1 MLWLRPRPA
10 TATRPRGGWPARR
23 RARAAQGLTAALA
36 ALTLACAGGCASER
50 PALDA
55 PSPAGHAPRP
65 VGVQDPASPP
75 PSEEPAERCDPRA
88 SLRPTTTGGATI
100 AKIRSRG
107 RLIAGVSQNAYQ
119 LGFRDPTTGELAGFE
134 IDLVREIAL
143 DLLGSRDKVQFV
155 AMGAADRVPSL
166 AKGSVDLVARTMTM
180 TCRDW
185 RQVAFS
191 TEYYSAAQRL
201 LVPQGSRVATMDDL
215 VGKKVCAAAGST
227 SIRNIAAYS
236 GVIPVAT
243 TEVIDCL
250 VLLQQHQIA
259 AVSTSDVLL
268 AGLAAQDPTT
278 AIVGPSLVPQPY
290 GVATAPAATDLV
302 RFVNR
307 VLERIRQD
315 GTWRDMH
322 RRWLSGLGAT
332 PAPPAPR
339 YRD

>member
-1 MLWLRPRPA
+1 MKR
-10 TATRPRGGWPARR
+10 TAG
-23 RARAAQGLTAALA
+23 ALA
-36 ALTLACAGGCASER
+36 AVLLLAAGCGTSP
-50 PALDA
+50 PAVAD
-55 PSPAGHAPRP
+55 PPAAAQAPRP
-65 VGVQDPASPP
+65 VGVQDPAPP
-75 PSEEPAERCDPRA
+75 PAAEESGETCDPRR
-88 SLRPTTTGGATI
+88 SLRPSATLDGP
-100 AKIRSRG
+100 ALARIRARG
-107 RLIAGVSQNAYQ
+107 LLVAGVSQNAYQ
-119 LGFRDPTTGELAGFE
+119 LGFRHPDTGELAGFE

-143 DLLGSRDKVQFV
+143 DLLGSRDKVRFV

-166 AKGSVDLVARTMTM
+166 TGGKVDLVARTMTM

-191 TEYYSAAQRL
+191 TEYYGAAQRL
-201 LVPQGSRVATMDDL
+201 LVPAGSGIDGMDDL
-215 VGKKVCAAAGST
+215 AGKKVCAAAGST
-227 SIRNIAAYS
+227 SIRNLADYP

-268 AGLAAQDPTT
+268 VGLAAQDPTT
-278 AIVGPSLVPQPY
+278 EVVGPPLKPQPY

-307 VLERIRQD
+307 VLERVRLD
-315 GTWRDMH
+315 GTWRALH
-322 RRWLSGLGAT
+322 QRWLSGLGTT
-332 PAPPAPR
+332 PAPPVAR

>member
-1 MLWLRPRPA
+1 M
-10 TATRPRGGWPARR
+10 
-23 RARAAQGLTAALA
+23 
-36 ALTLACAGGCASER
+36 
-50 PALDA
+50 
-55 PSPAGHAPRP
+55 
-65 VGVQDPASPP
+65 
-75 PSEEPAERCDPRA
+75 
-88 SLRPTTTGGATI
+88 

-107 RLIAGVSQNAYQ
+107 RLVAGVSQNAYQ

-155 AMGAADRVPSL
+155 ALGAADRVPSL
-166 AKGSVDLVARTMTM
+166 ANGSVDLIARTMTM
-180 TCRDW
+180 TCGDW

-201 LVPQGSRVATMDDL
+201 LVPRGSGIATMDDL
-215 VGKKVCAAAGST
+215 AGRKVCAAAGST
-227 SIRNIAAYS
+227 SIRNIAAHA

-278 AIVGPSLVPQPY
+278 VVVGPSLTTQPY

-302 RFVNR
+302 RSVNR
-307 VLERIRQD
+307 VLERIRGD
-315 GTWRDMH
+315 GTWRAMH
-322 RRWLSGLGAT
+322 HRWLSGLG
-332 PAPPAPR
+332 PSPLPPAPR

>member
-1 MLWLRPRPA
+1 MLWSRRRRRVAGALA
-10 TATRPRGGWPARR
+10 TALATLALSAGCGAQRPIDAGPPA
-23 RARAAQGLTAALA
+23 AAQ
-36 ALTLACAGGCASER
+36 
-50 PALDA
+50 
-55 PSPAGHAPRP
+55 APRP
-65 VGVQDPASPP
+65 VGVQDPAPP
-75 PSEEPAERCDPRA
+75 PPAEEATEACEPRE
-88 SLRPTTTGGATI
+88 SLRPTTAGGGAAL
-100 AKIRSRG
+100 AKIRARG
-107 RLIAGVSQNAYQ
+107 RLVAGVSQNAYQ
-119 LGFRDPTTGELAGFE
+119 LGFRDPITGELAGFE

-143 DLLGSRDKVQFV
+143 DLFGSRDKVQFV

-166 AKGSVDLVARTMTM
+166 ANGTVDLVARTMTM

-191 TEYYSAAQRL
+191 TEYYGAAQRL
-201 LVPQGSRVATMDDL
+201 LVPRGSGIAGMDDL
-215 VGKKVCAAAGST
+215 AGRKVCAAAGST
-227 SIRNIAAYS
+227 SIRNLTEYP

-278 AIVGPSLVPQPY
+278 EVVGPSLKPQPY

-315 GTWRDMH
+315 GTWRAMH
-322 RRWLSGLGAT
+322 GRWLSGLGPT
-332 PAPPAPR
+332 PPPPVAR

>member
-1 MLWLRPRPA
+1 MMGLS
-10 TATRPRGGWPARR
+10 G
-23 RARAAQGLTAALA
+23 RAAAVIAAMLALA
-36 ALTLACAGGCASER
+36 GVGGCAAER
-50 PALDA
+50 PAVA
-55 PSPAGHAPRP
+55 EPPAAVQAPRP
-65 VGVQDPASPP
+65 VGVQDPALPP

-88 SLRPTTTGGATI
+88 SLRPTDGGGPTV
-100 AKIRSRG
+100 AKIRARG
-107 RLIAGVSQNAYQ
+107 RLVAGVSQNAYQ
-119 LGFRDPTTGELAGFE
+119 LGFRDPTSGELAGFE

-155 AMGAADRVPSL
+155 ALGAADRVPSL
-166 AKGSVDLVARTMTM
+166 ANGSVDLVVRTMTM

-201 LVPQGSRVATMDDL
+201 LVPRGSAIATMDDL
-215 VGKKVCAAAGST
+215 VGRKVCAAAGST
-227 SIRNIAAYS
+227 SIRNIAGYS

-243 TEVIDCL
+243 SEVIDCL

-278 AIVGPSLVPQPY
+278 VVVGPSLAPQPY

-302 RFVNR
+302 RAVNR

-315 GTWRDMH
+315 GTWQGLH
-322 RRWLSGLGAT
+322 RRWLSGLGPT
-332 PAPPAPR
+332 PPPPTPR